1 LTDDSAMSGVRRKLE
16 SCAAELDAREF
27 AGVTDK
33 GVTSKRL
40 AHATSFKSIVVVF
53 VMLLL
58 VGWLARSSWVVSR
71 ENAQKV
77 SE

>member
-1 LTDDSAMSGVRRKLE
+1 LRDDSTTTGVRRKLE

-40 AHATSFKSIVVVF
+40 THATSFKSIVVF